1 MYARE
6 DAASRIA
13 VKRLSNEIDE
23 LRSKEE
29 IKWRQRSRIS
39 WLREGDR
46 NTKKNSPQGYVASK
60 KKKNKIEKLQV
71 SSGDVITDVQE
82 MENLATDYFKDL
94 YTVDPAVQPEFITGF
109 LQQKIDDPMNEAL
122 CANFTD

>member
-1 MYARE
+1 MAPKITHLLVAWGGQEHQKKFTAR
-6 DAASRIA
+6 
-13 VKRLSNEIDE
+13 
-23 LRSKEE
+23 LR
-29 IKWRQRSRIS
+29 
-39 WLREGDR
+39 G
-46 NTKKNSPQGYVASK
+46 V

-82 MENLATDYFKDL
+82 MENLATDYFKNL